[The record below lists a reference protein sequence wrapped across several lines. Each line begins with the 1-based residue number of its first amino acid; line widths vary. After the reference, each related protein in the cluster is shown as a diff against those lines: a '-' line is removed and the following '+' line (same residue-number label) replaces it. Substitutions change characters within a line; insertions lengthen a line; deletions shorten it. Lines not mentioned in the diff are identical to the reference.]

1 MLQSIHLFSSSR
13 EKYINWRSLFNL
25 LLQGTGSTEVISNVD
40 AWFAALIERF
50 NLLQSIAQTDG
61 GRYCQG
67 CLLCHDWEMDRSKAK
82 GKYQCG
88 CDPGSKNKKL
98 SFSHTFIVK
107 FTFIWLLIDCYD
119 DISYVNQYQLSWYRL
134 MPRKQQGWIT
144 FQSSEEE
151 RQILEQHCQQS
162 QRTKT
167 EVLREMVRGLNSQ
180 VSSLSELPIQQREDS
195 DMTEIE
201 LFGRKLE
208 AKAMKISARNIFKGT
223 VKQIVTGAVNT
234 EVILEIAPG
243 VEITSIITR
252 ASAEQLG
259 LAEGKEAYAV
269 IKSSNVLIAVD

>member
-1 MLQSIHLFSSSR
+1 
-13 EKYINWRSLFNL
+13 
-25 LLQGTGSTEVISNVD
+25 
-40 AWFAALIERF
+40 
-50 NLLQSIAQTDG
+50 
-61 GRYCQG
+61 
-67 CLLCHDWEMDRSKAK
+67 
-82 GKYQCG
+82 
-88 CDPGSKNKKL
+88 
-98 SFSHTFIVK
+98 
-107 FTFIWLLIDCYD
+107 
-119 DISYVNQYQLSWYRL
+119 
-134 MPRKQQGWIT
+134 MPRKEQGWIT

-167 EVLREMVRGLNSQ
+167 EVLRELVRGLNSQ
-180 VSSLSELPIQQREDS
+180 VSSLSELPIQQRQEDS

-201 LFGRKLE
+201 FLGRKLE

-234 EVILEIAPG
+234 EITIEIAPG

-269 IKSSNVLIAVD
+269 IKSSNVMIAVD